1 MPHRRG
7 LGEHWDTAEIRRE
20 REFGWFKQ
28 HEAEL
33 IEQARQR
40 RREARALERASH
52 PEETRDQ
59 QTWRCPR
66 CGRQM
71 QADRI
76 EDIEVEKCPSC
87 EGIFFRRGE
96 LEEVLLRHDAHRR
109 GFFRKL
115 LGFHEEPVARAG
127 DG

>member
-1 MPHRRG
+1 MPHRRD
-7 LGEHWDTAEIRRE
+7 LGQHWDTAEIRRE
-20 REFGWFKQ
+20 REFGWFRQ

-40 RREARALERASH
+40 RREARAVEQASH
-52 PEETRDQ
+52 PEETRQ
-59 QTWRCPR
+59 APPQRCPR
-66 CGRQM
+66 CGTEM
-71 QADRI
+71 ESDRI
-76 EDIEVEKCPSC
+76 EGIDVEKCPSC

-115 LGFHEEPVARAG
+115 LGFEDA
-127 DG
+127 